1 MKPTESFGIESFM
14 LRIGEQNDVISVL
27 LMIIFSPAYFYEGG
41 HNAPRSVLACQLLSD
56 ALRRLDDSIEVLACE
71 SDSRGFLLRLA
82 ECQPDVAL
90 ISASLYDGSMAGFK
104 VLYEMRSRYPAVC
117 PILVLDTPE
126 KDLIVAAFRTG
137 ALGTV
142 FRTDPIALLH
152 KAIRSVYAGQ
162 VWANSRQMRYVLE
175 ALSTSISPCV
185 LNARGENLLSQR
197 QQQLVSLVAEGL
209 SNREIAVRMHLSE
222 HTVKNYLFRIFEKL
236 GISNRVELIMYS
248 MSQRETLCFSPPAV
262 TTRRQSSLPQRTTS
276 AMNSFSY
283 PLGPGQSK
291 T

>member
-1 MKPTESFGIESFM
+1 MSTE
-14 LRIGEQNDVISVL
+14 RISVFL
-27 LMIIFSPAYFYEGG
+27 AES
-41 HNAPRSVLACQLLSD
+41 SVLACQLLSD
-56 ALRRLDDSIEVLACE
+56 ALRRLDESIEILACE

-82 ECQPDVAL
+82 ECQPDIAL
-90 ISASLYDGSMAGFK
+90 ISSTLCDGSVAGFK
-104 VLYEMRSRYPAVC
+104 VLYEMRAQYPAVR
-117 PILVLDTPE
+117 PIIVLDTPD
-126 KDLIVAAFRTG
+126 KDLIVTAFRTG

-142 FRTDPIALLH
+142 FRTDPIDLLH

-175 ALSTSISPCV
+175 ALSTSISPCL

-209 SNREIAVRMHLSE
+209 SNREIAARMHLSE

-248 MSQRETLCFSPPAV
+248 MSQQQSASFAPPDTPKREGAMLRQERPAH
-262 TTRRQSSLPQRTTS
+262 TS
-276 AMNSFSY
+276 AFSF
-283 PLGPGQSK
+283 PLDSGPSK
-291 T
+291 S